1 MLFPLSTRQDHESD
15 LMIFM
20 NCPRSQ
26 FRRSL
31 KTAYTGRMIH
41 PMTEE
46 PTLADIEAMSGPV
59 LLEFGASW
67 CGYCRAARGLI
78 DSAMAGHAQ
87 VRHLRIEDGKG
98 KRLGRAFRVKLW
110 PTLVFLLDGREL
122 HRLVR
127 PDEIASIRQALTTID
142 PGLG

>member
-1 MLFPLSTRQDHESD
+1 
-15 LMIFM
+15 MIFM

-46 PTLADIEAMSGPV
+46 TTLADIEAMSGPV
-59 LLEFGASW
+59 LLEFGAAW
-67 CGYCRAARGLI
+67 CGYCRTARGLI